1 MGKAGSNFNH
11 IVQSEK
17 KSDHVLVTE
26 GVYGYLRHPSYFG
39 FFWWGIGTQIVLG
52 NIFCLVGYTLVLWR
66 FFRRRIESKLVQ
78 GLLFKNLGRAKSDL
92 KSVMLMCTSQT
103 RRNL

>member
-1 MGKAGSNFNH
+1 MGTAGSNFNH

-26 GVYGYLRHPSYFG
+26 GVYAYLRHPSYFG

-52 NIFCLVGYTLVLWR
+52 NVFCLVGYTVVLWR
-66 FFRRRIESKLVQ
+66 FFRRRIESKFSSP
-78 GLLFKNLGRAKSDL
+78 LFESSGRAKFDM
-92 KSVMLMCTSQT
+92 KSVMLICVLQT
-103 RRNL
+103 RRNR